1 MFKTLYS
8 RIAIYTVVIMLFSAV
23 ASFIL
28 SNIYYHIYLKPSNDH
43 KIMTTLQEAKNYQE
57 TSDTKNMKAYFKHI
71 SELNFQVLTVNQ
83 EGHRH
88 FYGDKFRRDNLS
100 KKAVQQVLNHHDY
113 HGIRNHPYQL
123 FVTGF
128 FDNETANTVGTSF
141 NTPQGKIA
149 VFIRPDIGK
158 SFSEFRVFLAILII
172 LLLMISMILIISS
185 TYALIKPISQLK
197 RATNRLMEGDF
208 NAPIAITRKDEFGTL
223 QYRFDQ
229 MRLSLKQLDDMRQHF
244 VQNVSHEIKTPL
256 THIHQLL
263 NRLSTADNEKDRTFY
278 ISEIYATTNRL
289 SNLTHALLLLA
300 ELDNNEH
307 LEFKDEVQLTEI
319 IRLIIRHEQYTVDAK
334 DLIVMTDIEDVVIQ
348 GNYRLLYQAFQNIIS
363 NAIKYAEQDGSVDID
378 IAPSKQNSE
387 VIVCRIS
394 DDGPGMSEETKAHLF
409 ERFYKG
415 THSATSNGLGLAIA
429 QMIIQLHGGQVEVE
443 STLGEG
449 STFIITLSKKL

>member
-8 RIAIYTVVIMLFSAV
+8 RIAIYTVVIMLFSAIS
-23 ASFIL
+23 SFIL
-28 SNIYYHIYLKPSNDH
+28 SNIYYHVYLKPSNDQ
-43 KIMTTLQEAKNYQE
+43 KIMTTLQEAKHYQE
-57 TSDTKNMKAYFKHI
+57 STHTQNMKAYFQHI
-71 SELNFQVLTVNQ
+71 SELNFQVLTINKA
-83 EGHRH
+83 GKRH

-100 KKAVQQVLNHHDY
+100 KEAVRQVFNNQNY

-141 NTPQGKIA
+141 NTPQGKVA

-158 SFSEFRVFLAILII
+158 SFSEFRVFLAILLV

-208 NAPIAITRKDEFGTL
+208 NTPIAITRKDEFGTL

-263 NRLSTADNEKDRTFY
+263 NRLSTADSEEDRTFY
-278 ISEIYATTNRL
+278 ISEIYDTTNRL
-289 SNLTHALLLLA
+289 SNLTRALLLLA
-300 ELDNNEH
+300 ELDNHEH
-307 LEFKDEVQLTEI
+307 LEFKDEIQLAEI
-319 IRLIIRHEQYTVDAK
+319 IRLIIRHEQYSVDAK
-334 DLIVMTDIEDVVIQ
+334 DLIIMTDTENVTIQ

-363 NAIKYAEQDGSVDID
+363 NAIKYAEQDGSIDID
-378 IAPSKQNSE
+378 IATSE
-387 VIVCRIS
+387 QDNDEIVCRIS
-394 DDGPGMSEETKAHLF
+394 DDGPGMSEDTKTHLF

-429 QMIIQLHGGQVEVE
+429 QMIIQLHGGKVEVE

-449 STFIITLSKKL
+449 STFIITLLKKI

>member
-8 RIAIYTVVIMLFSAV
+8 RIAIYTVVIMLFSAI

-28 SNIYYHIYLKPSNDH
+28 SNIYYHVYLKPSNDK
-43 KIMTTLQEAKNYQE
+43 KIMTTLQEAKHYQE
-57 TSDTKNMKAYFKHI
+57 STHTQDMKAYFQHI
-71 SELNFQVLTVNQ
+71 SELNFQVLTINQ
-83 EGHRH
+83 TGKKH

-100 KKAVQQVLNHHDY
+100 KKAVRQVFNNQNY

-141 NTPQGKIA
+141 NTPQGKVA

-158 SFSEFRVFLAILII
+158 SFSEFRVFLAILLV

-208 NAPIAITRKDEFGTL
+208 NTPIAITRKDEFGTL

-263 NRLSTADNEKDRTFY
+263 NRLSTADNEEERTFY

-289 SNLTHALLLLA
+289 SNLTRALLLLA
-300 ELDNNEH
+300 ELDNHEH
-307 LEFKDEVQLTEI
+307 LEFKDEIQLAEI
-319 IRLIIRHEQYTVDAK
+319 IRLIIRHEQYSVDAK
-334 DLIVMTDIEDVVIQ
+334 DLIIMTDIENVTIQ

-363 NAIKYAEQDGSVDID
+363 NAIKYAEQDGSID
-378 IAPSKQNSE
+378 INIATSE
-387 VIVCRIS
+387 QANDEIVCRIS
-394 DDGPGMSEETKAHLF
+394 DDGPGMSEDTKTHLF

-429 QMIIQLHGGQVEVE
+429 QMIIQLHGGKVEVE

-449 STFIITLSKKL
+449 STFIITLSKKI

>member
-28 SNIYYHIYLKPSNDH
+28 SNIYYHVQLKPSNDH
-43 KIMTTLQEAKNYQE
+43 KIMTTLKEAKHYQE
-57 TSDTKNMKAYFKHI
+57 ETHTKDMPAYFQHI
-71 SELNFQVLTVNQ
+71 SELNFQVLTINQ
-83 EGHRH
+83 AGQRQ
-88 FYGDKFRRDNLS
+88 FYGDHFRRDNLS
-100 KKAVQQVLNHHDY
+100 EKAIHQVMHEKDY

-128 FDNETANTVGTSF
+128 FDNETANTVGTAF
-141 NTPQGKIA
+141 HTPEGKVA

-158 SFSEFRVFLAILII
+158 SFSEFRVFLAILLV
-172 LLLMISMILIISS
+172 LLLLISMLLIISS

-208 NAPIAITRKDEFGTL
+208 NTPIVTTRKDELGTL

-263 NRLSTADNEKDRTFY
+263 DRLSMTDSEQEREYY
-278 ISEIYATTNRL
+278 IAEIYAATNRL
-289 SNLTHALLLLA
+289 SNLTRALLLLA
-300 ELDNNEH
+300 ELDNHEH
-307 LEFKDEVQLTEI
+307 LEFKDKIELAEL
-319 IRLIIRHEQYTVDAK
+319 IRLIIRHEQYSIDAK
-334 DLIVMTDIEDVVIQ
+334 DLIVLTDIEDMAIQ
-348 GNYRLLYQAFQNIIS
+348 GNYRLIYQAFQNVIS
-363 NAIKYAEQDGSVDID
+363 NAIKYSEQDGSIDIE
-378 IAPSKQNSE
+378 IAPSEKDRNQ
-387 VIVCRIS
+387 IVCRVT
-394 DDGPGMSEETKAHLF
+394 DDGPGMTEETQAHLF

-429 QMIIQLHGGQVEVE
+429 QMIVQLHGGTIEVE
-443 STLGEG
+443 STPGEG
-449 STFIITLSKKL
+449 STFIITLTKNI